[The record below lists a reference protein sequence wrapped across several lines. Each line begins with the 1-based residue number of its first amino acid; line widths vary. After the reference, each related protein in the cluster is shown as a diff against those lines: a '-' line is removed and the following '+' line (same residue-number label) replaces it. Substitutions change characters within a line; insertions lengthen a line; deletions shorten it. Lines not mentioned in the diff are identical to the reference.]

1 MNKESSQQSNKNT
14 LSHALDLTQ
23 ACAKELDYAQLSDSE
38 DETISYWEEYPTDI
52 NDYMTLMN
60 KVAQVKRAINLI
72 EKDMKNRLA
81 HDFKDKAIKVGDKVI
96 VGKPSKSW
104 KPYDKEKVMDFV
116 GDDWRLV
123 INPTFRTTGIKALAE
138 QRGLD
143 PNVIFESLFYQEE
156 KDDVSILPSSK
167 APKYLQQLN
176 DGDVKELG
184 K

>member
-1 MNKESSQQSNKNT
+1 MLLDNLQQSNKNT

-81 HDFKDKAIKVGDKVI
+81 HDFKDKAIKVGSDIASKAKLAKIKKV
-96 VGKPSKSW
+96 VFDRSGKK
-104 KPYDKEKVMDFV
+104 YHGRV
-116 GDDWRLV
+116 
-123 INPTFRTTGIKALAE
+123 KALAE
-138 QRGLD
+138 SARKSGLE
-143 PNVIFESLFYQEE
+143 F
-156 KDDVSILPSSK
+156 
-167 APKYLQQLN
+167 
-176 DGDVKELG
+176 
-184 K
+184 